1 MPVTGRAQGRQ
12 HEVIEH
18 TGDVAAEQT
27 ASSLRKQTEI
37 DAMVEQAAQ
46 QRAAAAVL
54 LADARAESARVAA
67 QAQRRERLSKE
78 RTAQAELEATAR
90 ARSVAVEERA
100 GVLRQAEVQVE
111 ELVAAAAQRAADER
125 EAVLREAGPS
135 CAPIS
140 ITSTRGCV
148 CQVSP
153 HPPPWSYG
161 KRVAD
166 TRYCVVQSK
175 SGSRWKQRL
184 RLSRRRLQR
193 RR

>member
-1 MPVTGRAQGRQ
+1 
-12 HEVIEH
+12 
-18 TGDVAAEQT
+18 
-27 ASSLRKQTEI
+27 
-37 DAMVEQAAQ
+37 MVEQAAQ

-135 CAPIS
+135 CAPRS
-140 ITSTRGCV
+140 IYSRVVCAKYPRTLHPGATASGWLTLAIASCRARAARG
-148 CQVSP
+148 
-153 HPPPWSYG
+153 
-161 KRVAD
+161 
-166 TRYCVVQSK
+166 
-175 SGSRWKQRL
+175 GS
-184 RLSRRRLQR
+184 SACD
-193 RR
+193 

>member
-1 MPVTGRAQGRQ
+1 
-12 HEVIEH
+12 
-18 TGDVAAEQT
+18 
-27 ASSLRKQTEI
+27 
-37 DAMVEQAAQ
+37 MVEQAAQ

-100 GVLRQAEVQVE
+100 GVLRQAEVQVA

-140 ITSTRGCV
+140 IYTRLCVPSIPAPSTLE
-148 CQVSP
+148 
-153 HPPPWSYG
+153 
-161 KRVAD
+161 
-166 TRYCVVQSK
+166 
-175 SGSRWKQRL
+175 L
-184 RLSRRRLQR
+184 RQAGG
-193 RR
+193 